1 MKKTIS
7 LLLSALLILSLAACT
22 NSAAGTGTAAAE
34 TTAAVDE
41 AAASATVAAAEP
53 EGLSDAAAINAIFES
68 LDLTEP
74 ETLGTVKK
82 LGQYKD
88 LDLVGDEAKQIGDE
102 DVDNYLNS
110 SILPAY
116 TEQVD
121 GPIQN
126 GDTANIDYEGKKDGV
141 AFDGGTARGYDLVI
155 GSGNFIE
162 GFEEGLIGKKKGETV
177 DLNLTF
183 PTEYHSEELAGQA
196 VVFTVKINS
205 ITRPQELTDAL
216 AAQIDSE
223 CKTAAELKA
232 KIRDFL
238 QEEEDLTAMQSL
250 YYIAATKVIEDSEI
264 EVDPKAVEYT
274 CNTYLKNY
282 AAQCQQY
289 YGMDVGTVLSYMGG
303 TYADIRGQYE
313 TISEEAVQQR
323 LVLQEIAKNENLA
336 VTDDDL
342 TVFAG
347 VYGYTKDALLAAV
360 GEEQA
365 NQLALEDKASQF
377 IVSHSN
383 VTYQKAGE

>member
-7 LLLSALLILSLAACT
+7 LLLSALLIFSLAACT
-22 NSAAGTGTAAAE
+22 NSAAGTGTAATE

-41 AAASATVAAAEP
+41 AAASATVAAAES

-223 CKTAAELKA
+223 CKTVAELKA